1 MKGNEKNILI
11 GAVVIAVLIVLAAYK
26 FFYSEDVAKAEQIQ
40 TEINTLNARL
50 VELNEKN
57 QKRPMYEEGIS
68 TSADVIKTIL
78 SLYGPG
84 NTPEKTI
91 MLVVDLCKKTGCTIG
106 SVSFQDDRQV
116 YSSGDKGDGTP
127 ALLINKG
134 GMAINIQSGYTQFK
148 KIIDYINSYPE
159 RMNAENFSL
168 SFNGETGRLTCSM
181 NVNMYSVEDENH
193 KYEAP
198 VIEDIEIGT
207 VNIFRTFDVVAE
219 EDETT
224 EEGTNTEENNT
235 DVTTEE

>member
-11 GAVVIAVLIVLAAYK
+11 GAVVIALLIVLAAYK
-26 FFYSEDVAKAEQIQ
+26 FFYSEDVATAEQIQ
-40 TEINTLNARL
+40 TEIDQLNVRL
-50 VELNEKN
+50 TELSEKN
-57 QKRPMYEEGIS
+57 LKRNMYEEGIA
-68 TSADVIKTIL
+68 TSQDVIKTVL
-78 SLYGPG
+78 ELYGPG

-91 MLVVDLCKKTGCTIG
+91 MLIVDLCKKTGCKVS

-116 YSSGDKGDGTP
+116 YAAGDKGDGTP
-127 ALLINKG
+127 ALKILKG
-134 GMAINIQSGYTQFK
+134 GMAMNMESGYTQFK

-159 RMNAENFSL
+159 RMNAENFSIG
-168 SFNGETGRLTCSM
+168 FNGETGKLSIAM

-219 EDETT
+219 EEETT
-224 EEGTNTEENNT
+224 EEGTDTEENNT
-235 DVTTEE
+235 NATTEE